1 MNSAS
6 HIKHKSGALAKPYQQ
21 ALRRY
26 LGHGAAPPLRSA
38 RRLGR
43 QAVAMEMETLD
54 LALIHE
60 QALLDQVLSVDTA
73 STRARIIARADTF
86 FSEAIIPLE
95 EGHQVARSA
104 NIRLSRINQ
113 ALNRRTLDLA
123 NSNQRL
129 KLEIARRRVVEAT
142 LNDSKQQSIQLLEQ
156 SRVLQADLKLLS
168 HRILSVQEEERK
180 RISRELHDVI
190 AQVLTGINVR
200 LAVLKIAASADTRG
214 LSQKI
219 SRTQR
224 MVEKSVD
231 IVHRF
236 AHDLRPAVLDHLG
249 LIPALH
255 SFLKGFTKQTGIR
268 ASLTASA
275 SVEKLDGTRRTALYR
290 VAQEALTNVA
300 RHAQASRADV
310 TLQQLPRV
318 IRMEIKDNGKS
329 FNAEHILHARK
340 SKRMGLLGM
349 RERIEMV
356 GGLFNIES
364 SPEKGTAIQVE
375 IPFRRSLKEHAS
387 S

>member
-1 MNSAS
+1 MNSVL
-6 HIKHKSGALAKPYQQ
+6 HMKRKWRTLAQPYQL

-26 LGHGAAPPLRSA
+26 LGLGTPPPLRSA
-38 RRLGR
+38 RQLGR
-43 QAVAMEMETLD
+43 RAVALGLETLD
-54 LALIHE
+54 LALLHE
-60 QALLDQVLSVDTA
+60 QALLAQVLAVETPA
-73 STRARIIARADTF
+73 TRVRIIQRANTF

-95 EGHQVARSA
+95 EGHHVARSA

-113 ALNRRTLDLA
+113 ALSRRTQDLA
-123 NSNQRL
+123 TSNQRL

-142 LNDSKQQSIQLLEQ
+142 LLESKQQTIQLLEQ
-156 SRVLQADLKLLS
+156 SRVLQEDLKLLS

-200 LAVLKIAASADTRG
+200 LAVLKSAAAVDTRG
-214 LSQKI
+214 LCQKI

-224 MVEKSVD
+224 LVEKSVD

-236 AHDLRPAVLDHLG
+236 AHDLRPALLDHLG

-268 ASLTASA
+268 VSLTASA

-310 TLQQLPRV
+310 TLQQLPGA
-318 IRMEIKDNGKS
+318 ICMEIKDNGKS

-356 GGLFNIES
+356 GGSFTIES
-364 SPEKGTAIQVE
+364 SPEKGTTIRVE
-375 IPFRRSLKEHAS
+375 IPLRRGPKERAS